1 MALTLDWSLL
11 KLGIV
16 EQNPNSPIFSFCDAR
31 NLDEILTY
39 KIVDVTITSP
49 PYFDLKDYGHKNQI
63 GFSQDYGE
71 YLNNLEAVF
80 EKVYNVTKD
89 TGSPGWL
96 LMYSGKTKKWCSF
109 TWDCG
114 SKNSP
119 PCPCCIHL
127 WWWNADIWSKIFCLW
142 SLLSPTNHLIFSS
155 GIVLFESSN

>member
-31 NLDEILTY
+31 NLDEILTD

-71 YLNNLEAVF
+71 YLNNLEVVF

-89 TGSPGWL
+89 TGSPGWFRKDQEVML
-96 LMYSGKTKKWCSF
+96 FYLG
-109 TWDCG
+109 
-114 SKNSP
+114 
-119 PCPCCIHL
+119 L
-127 WWWNADIWSKIFCLW
+127 WLTEQSSL
-142 SLLSPTNHLIFSS
+142 SLLHSSLVVECAYLIKNFLL
-155 GIVLFESSN
+155 VVAVVTDQPPQFFFRDRAFRVK